1 MLGSRAAQLGMFETG
16 HLYLG
21 YVGEGTFCGFLARH
35 RGQLFCSEDC
45 AEFYSPHQG
54 HPSVPPSL
62 LANALLLRTPVTGYR
77 TRRRKR
83 AVVDRVARRQ
93 APRRGS
99 GVYYPAGDAG
109 GVVVPLPKSSLNLEP
124 TSTLSLQVE
133 QDTLERFT
141 RAFKGSNGSGPASSE
156 RANRL
161 GPNPDV
167 REESP

>member
-1 MLGSRAAQLGMFETG
+1 MLGKRSAQLGMFEADL
-16 HLYLG
+16 LYFG

-35 RGQLFCSEDC
+35 RGQLFCDEDC

-62 LANALLLRTPVTGYR
+62 LANALLLRTPMTGYR

-83 AVVDRVARRQ
+83 AEVDRVVRRQ

-99 GVYYPAGDAG
+99 GAYYPAGDTG
-109 GVVVPLPKSSLNLEP
+109 GVNMPFPKSSLNLEP
-124 TSTLSLQVE
+124 TSALSPQVE
-133 QDTLERFT
+133 QETLEWFT
-141 RAFKGSNGSGPASSE
+141 RAFKDSNGPGLASSE

-161 GPNPDV
+161 GPNPDG
-167 REESP
+167 S